1 MTDIT
6 LSPSALS
13 GTVTV
18 PPSKSDVHRAI
29 ICASLAKGKSA
40 ISPIELS
47 KDINATIGCA
57 KALGAEISLEG
68 KTLTIDGSAMFSG
81 KSARLDC
88 CESGSTLRFF
98 IPVAALGGVEAE
110 FTGSGLLPQR
120 PIGVYLDCLPEN
132 GVKCETEG
140 GLPLK
145 ISGQLKAGEFS
156 LPGNISS
163 QFITGL
169 LFALPLLPGDSRIS
183 LTSPLESS
191 GYVDMTINTI
201 KRFGVEIIKTPQGYE
216 IPGGQSYSPT
226 DYICEGDWSQAAFFM
241 AGGALSGE
249 VRIEGLNLSSAQ
261 GDMECIELF
270 KRFGAVVEVGE
281 GSVTVRKSQL
291 YGIKIDARQIPDLVP
306 ILAVTAAFAEG
317 ETVIF
322 GAERLKFKECDRLT
336 AIAQGINNLGGRV
349 EITPDGL
356 IINGMPKLSGGRAE
370 GFNDHRIVMSLSV
383 AALRCQGDTVI
394 TDRESINK
402 SYPSYFDEYSKL
414 GGIIKE

>member
-1 MTDIT
+1 M
-6 LSPSALS
+6 
-13 GTVTV
+13 
-18 PPSKSDVHRAI
+18 
-29 ICASLAKGKSA
+29 
-40 ISPIELS
+40 
-47 KDINATIGCA
+47 
-57 KALGAEISLEG
+57 
-68 KTLTIDGSAMFSG
+68 
-81 KSARLDC
+81 
-88 CESGSTLRFF
+88 
-98 IPVAALGGVEAE
+98 
-110 FTGSGLLPQR
+110 
-120 PIGVYLDCLPEN
+120 YLDCLPEN

-291 YGIKIDARQIPDLVP
+291 YGIKS
-306 ILAVTAAFAEG
+306 T
-317 ETVIF
+317 
-322 GAERLKFKECDRLT
+322 
-336 AIAQGINNLGGRV
+336 QGRFP
-349 EITPDGL
+349 T
-356 IINGMPKLSGGRAE
+356 
-370 GFNDHRIVMSLSV
+370 
-383 AALRCQGDTVI
+383 
-394 TDRESINK
+394 
-402 SYPSYFDEYSKL
+402 
-414 GGIIKE
+414 